1 MFLQCARVSI
11 LRAEKENGYS
21 DVALILGLV
30 LAWAKADFLL
40 FTSKIVEHSRHLPLT
55 KCETEPLRRAFTTLI
70 RSSVINSSW
79 QLNPCAGYLGHPFR
93 KLACYARLNRLPC
106 ETGEMRVQSTRFIL
120 LALVF
125 QRVNLHEGEVH
136 SCCLCSPQSSNESVI
151 IFTCSKNVC
160 CVGSSHQQPRL
171 CSVRSPI
178 SLEGNPNCLRKM
190 RCYGNS

>member
-1 MFLQCARVSI
+1 MCLQCARVSI

-79 QLNPCAGYLGHPFR
+79 QLNPALVSPFR
-93 KLACYARLNRLPC
+93 VDIKQVIQKLWESRYFTITSVYSRRL
-106 ETGEMRVQSTRFIL
+106 F
-120 LALVF
+120 
-125 QRVNLHEGEVH
+125 
-136 SCCLCSPQSSNESVI
+136 
-151 IFTCSKNVC
+151 
-160 CVGSSHQQPRL
+160 
-171 CSVRSPI
+171 
-178 SLEGNPNCLRKM
+178 
-190 RCYGNS
+190 